1 MSDDDIEM
9 VDVIESPSDSGDVSN
24 SNDSPQSASP
34 NEGDNSEL
42 DAATRVDSLC
52 ALDEKFVS
60 IMAKGAA
67 IVGAISEGKLAG
79 DAEAKRE
86 RFKQTITEYNEIVQE
101 VNAKLRNE
109 VKLLHEASHSKLLP
123 LYLPVQASSLGQEK
137 EEILLESLKKTTN
150 E

>member
-52 ALDEKFVS
+52 ALDEKVVS

-86 RFKQTITEYNEIVQE
+86 RFKQTITACANGVCANGVCVMVCTCAYMKYI
-101 VNAKLRNE
+101 
-109 VKLLHEASHSKLLP
+109 
-123 LYLPVQASSLGQEK
+123 
-137 EEILLESLKKTTN
+137 T
-150 E
+150 